1 MLILGRRPGDA
12 IAIGNG
18 IRVVL
23 LACDHRGARIGIEAP
38 DDVTILREEI
48 VLAVT
53 DENRR
58 ASESAH
64 ARELLR
70 SMNSDNDHA
79 SGQAS

>member
-23 LACDHRGARIGIEAP
+23 LACDHRGARIGIDAP

-48 VLAVT
+48 VLAVS

-64 ARELLR
+64 ARALLDSTNR
-70 SMNSDNDHA
+70 NNESAPEQES
-79 SGQAS
+79 